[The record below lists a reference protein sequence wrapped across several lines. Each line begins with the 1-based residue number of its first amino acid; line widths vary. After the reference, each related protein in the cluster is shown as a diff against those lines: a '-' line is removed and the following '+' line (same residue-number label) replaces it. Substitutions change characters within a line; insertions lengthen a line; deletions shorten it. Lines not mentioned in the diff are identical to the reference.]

1 VKTAQRI
8 IECRDESVGLT
19 GVIVIDDTTRGP
31 GLGGIRLRP
40 YPSFGAAL
48 AECRRLAAGM
58 TLKNAVAELPF
69 GGAKSV
75 IVDDGRIEDRV
86 ALMRSFGE
94 FVASARGDYL
104 PGVDMGTATGD
115 LAIVAGSGAEV
126 SCSGADPSPWTAAG
140 THAAIAAAARHVL
153 GAASLE
159 SVSVL
164 VQGAGHVGGALAAR
178 LALDGVDVLL
188 ADSNAD
194 RAREVAAA
202 TGAGIVHPSE
212 VIGTRCDVF
221 APCAIAGVLSAET
234 IARLD
239 CRIVA
244 GAANEILDG
253 EGCDELL
260 AARGIAYV
268 PDFVANAGGVVQIHA
283 LRSGWDVPRLTREIE
298 RIGERARMLL
308 ERAARAGTTPLAE
321 AHALAERRLH
331 SGTQQEA
338 TA

>member
-1 VKTAQRI
+1 MKTTQRI
-8 IECRDESVGLT
+8 IECRDRSVGLT

-48 AECRRLAAGM
+48 GECRRLAAGM

-75 IVDDGRIEDRV
+75 IVDDGRIADRA
-86 ALMRSFGE
+86 ALMHSFGE

-104 PGVDMGTATGD
+104 PGVDMGTTTAD
-115 LAIVAGSGAEV
+115 LALIARSGAEV
-126 SCSGADPSPWTAAG
+126 SCSDEDPSPWTAAG
-140 THAAIAAAARHVL
+140 THAAIAAAAEHEL
-153 GAASLE
+153 GASSLAG
-159 SVSVL
+159 VSVL

-178 LALDGVDVLL
+178 LALDGADVLV
-188 ADSNAD
+188 ADADPD

-202 TGAGIVHPSE
+202 TGAAIVDPAQ
-212 VIGTRCDVF
+212 VIGTHCDVF
-221 APCAIAGVLSAET
+221 APCAIARVLSAEA

-244 GAANEILDG
+244 GAANEMLDG
-253 EGCDELL
+253 ERCAELL

-283 LRSGWDVPRLTREIE
+283 LRSGWDVPRLAREIE
-298 RIGERARMLL
+298 RIGDRTRTLL
-308 ERAARAGTTPLAE
+308 ERAESAGTTPLAE
-321 AHALAERRLH
+321 AHALAERRLRDVARE
-331 SGTQQEA
+331 EA
-338 TA
+338 AR